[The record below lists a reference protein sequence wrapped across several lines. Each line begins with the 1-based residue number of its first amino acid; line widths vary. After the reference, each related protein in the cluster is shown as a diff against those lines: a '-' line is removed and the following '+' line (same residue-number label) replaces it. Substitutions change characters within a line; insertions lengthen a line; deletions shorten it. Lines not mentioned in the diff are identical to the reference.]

1 MIIIAE
7 RINATRKAIKA
18 APLAK
23 DEALIQ
29 QEAKAQAEAGAD
41 WLDVN
46 AAAEPEREVE
56 LMEWLT
62 QAVQAEVK
70 TPLGFDSANP
80 RAIEAGLKLH
90 RNGKPMVNSI
100 TMETGRHEAVLPL
113 VKQYGAAVVGL
124 AMDDGG
130 IGKSA
135 AERLRA
141 VEKMAEAVSRAGIPL
156 SDLYVDPL
164 LLTISSDQ
172 NSGLIALGV
181 VRGIKSHWPEIQT
194 TAGLSN
200 ISFGLPNRKLLNRTF
215 LAMLLAAGLDSAL
228 VDPLDAELMAAITA
242 ATALLNQD
250 PYCRN
255 YLKAHR
261 AGKLSG

>member
-7 RINATRKAIKA
+7 RINGTRKAIKA
-18 APLAK
+18 ALLAK
-23 DEALIQ
+23 DEALIKK
-29 QEAKAQAEAGAD
+29 EARDQAEAGAN

-46 AAAEPEREVE
+46 AAAEPDREVE

-62 QAVQAEVK
+62 RTVQAEVK
-70 TPLGFDSANP
+70 TPLCFDSANP

-90 RNGKPMVNSI
+90 RNGQPMVNSI
-100 TMETGRHEAVLPL
+100 TLERGRHEAVLPL

-135 AERLRA
+135 ADRLRV
-141 VEKMAEAVSRAGIPL
+141 VEKMVGAVSREGIPL

-164 LLTISSDQ
+164 VLTVSSDQ
-172 NSGLIALGV
+172 KSGLIALEV
-181 VRGIKSHWPEIQT
+181 VRGIKAGWPELKT

-200 ISFGLPNRKLLNRTF
+200 ISFGLPNRRLLNRTF
-215 LAMLLAAGLDSAL
+215 LAMLLGAGLDSAL
-228 VDPLDAELMAAITA
+228 VDPLDAQLMAAITS

-250 PYCRN
+250 PYCKN

-261 AGKLSG
+261 SGKLTG